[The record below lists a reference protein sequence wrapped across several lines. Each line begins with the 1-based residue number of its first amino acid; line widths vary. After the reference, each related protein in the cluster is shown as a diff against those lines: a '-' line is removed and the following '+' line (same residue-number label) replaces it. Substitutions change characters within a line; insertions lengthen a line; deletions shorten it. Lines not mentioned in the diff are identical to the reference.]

1 MIAPCVEAELYF
13 LSASQG
19 WLLRSSARP
28 LTPVKPT
35 SGPSAASS
43 SRCSPVSAHGERS
56 IRCRSCSGYVPFPS
70 SLSSLRSN
78 KELTLGHPSS
88 ATPQIGSSGKPDF
101 PPDITTDAEDF
112 LNKTLELDHIKRPSA
127 AECLS
132 HPFIIQ
138 NLAPTL

>member
-1 MIAPCVEAELYF
+1 MAPEVVRQTAHTRQADIWSVGCLVIEMLTG
-13 LSASQG
+13 Q
-19 WLLRSSARP
+19 RP
-28 LTPVKPT
+28 WGALDQMQVMF
-35 SGPSAASS
+35 
-43 SRCSPVSAHGERS
+43 RVRFAHPF
-56 IRCRSCSGYVPFPS
+56 PFPS